1 MSDATPPNPIDLAAS
16 APWLARAREAIAG
29 ACAADRLPQALL
41 LQGIPGLGKAAL
53 GEWIARYALCDA
65 PGVDA
70 CGRCPSCQFYQAN
83 NHPDLL
89 RVGVEE
95 GKKQIA
101 IDDIREMI
109 GALSLSSYR
118 GKRKVA
124 IVQPADALNVNGA
137 NALLKTLEEP
147 SGSALLILVAVR
159 PERLPATIASRCQ
172 RVKLQAPDE
181 TVARA
186 WLDAHG
192 KSEDWTLPLKLSAGA
207 PLAALA
213 LSAVPQVESEMA
225 EVPQML
231 SRPDADIPSM
241 AERCQKHFP
250 AERFRCLEFWISE
263 RIRYGLT
270 SPAPS
275 APGQPTVSP
284 EVRRRHIQRLYGLLD
299 EVRRAR
305 SLLSSNAAVALL
317 FEQVFVSIA
326 REMDALRQASRRA

>member
-1 MSDATPPNPIDLAAS
+1 
-16 APWLARAREAIAG
+16 
-29 ACAADRLPQALL
+29 
-41 LQGIPGLGKAAL
+41 
-53 GEWIARYALCDA
+53 
-65 PGVDA
+65 
-70 CGRCPSCQFYQAN
+70 
-83 NHPDLL
+83 
-89 RVGVEE
+89 
-95 GKKQIA
+95 
-101 IDDIREMI
+101 
-109 GALSLSSYR
+109 
-118 GKRKVA
+118 
-124 IVQPADALNVNGA
+124 
-137 NALLKTLEEP
+137 
-147 SGSALLILVAVR
+147 LLILVAVR

-172 RVKLQAPDE
+172 RVKLKAPDE

-192 KSEDWTLPLKLSAGA
+192 KAEDWTLPLKLSAGA

-213 LSAVPQVESEMA
+213 LAAVPQVESEMA

-270 SPAPS
+270 SPPPS

-284 EVRRRHIQRLYGLLD
+284 EVRRWHIQRLYGLLD

-317 FEQVFVSIA
+317 FEQVFVSMA